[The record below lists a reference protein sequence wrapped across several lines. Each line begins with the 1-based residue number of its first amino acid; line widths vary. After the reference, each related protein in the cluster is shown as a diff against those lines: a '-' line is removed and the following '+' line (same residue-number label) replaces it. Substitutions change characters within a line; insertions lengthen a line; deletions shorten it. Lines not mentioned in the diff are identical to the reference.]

1 MREMTI
7 RFLLA
12 LLLLAG
18 GFTLGAGRFSGKLPG
33 RIIEAK
39 QLPDPVRRFVLQH
52 FSSLDRFSYRW
63 DKRFYYACDETGG
76 YYLFSAAGA
85 IQGFRFNMRQPSRQV
100 IDQLPEAAMAHI
112 RERYPNHFLCAFLPQ
127 DKGYRAEFFGVD
139 ERIVHFDS
147 EGRFVKEE

>member
-1 MREMTI
+1 MTI

-52 FSSLDRFSYRW
+52 FPSLNRFSYRW
-63 DKRFYYACDETGG
+63 DKRFYYAVNENGG
-76 YYLFSAAGA
+76 YLLLSAASA
-85 IQGFRFNMRQPSRQV
+85 TMCVRFPGSSWICFPGPR
-100 IDQLPEAAMAHI
+100 
-112 RERYPNHFLCAFLPQ
+112 
-127 DKGYRAEFFGVD
+127 
-139 ERIVHFDS
+139 
-147 EGRFVKEE
+147 

>member
-52 FSSLDRFSYRW
+52 FP
-63 DKRFYYACDETGG
+63 A
-76 YYLFSAAGA
+76 
-85 IQGFRFNMRQPSRQV
+85 
-100 IDQLPEAAMAHI
+100 
-112 RERYPNHFLCAFLPQ
+112 
-127 DKGYRAEFFGVD
+127 
-139 ERIVHFDS
+139 
-147 EGRFVKEE
+147 

>member
-1 MREMTI
+1 MTI

-52 FSSLDRFSYRW
+52 FPSLNRFSYRW
-63 DKRFYYACDETGG
+63 DKRFYYAVNENGG
-76 YYLFSAAGA
+76 YLLLSADGMLG
-85 IQGFRFNMRQPSRQV
+85 GFRYHVRQIPRGSSWICFPGPR
-100 IDQLPEAAMAHI
+100 
-112 RERYPNHFLCAFLPQ
+112 
-127 DKGYRAEFFGVD
+127 
-139 ERIVHFDS
+139 
-147 EGRFVKEE
+147 

>member
-52 FSSLDRFSYRW
+52 FPSLNRFSYRW
-63 DKRFYYACDETGG
+63 DKRFYYAVTCCFRRTGCWAA
-76 YYLFSAAGA
+76 SATMCV
-85 IQGFRFNMRQPSRQV
+85 RFPGSSWICFPGPR
-100 IDQLPEAAMAHI
+100 
-112 RERYPNHFLCAFLPQ
+112 
-127 DKGYRAEFFGVD
+127 
-139 ERIVHFDS
+139 
-147 EGRFVKEE
+147 